1 MFMSLIVCGI
11 GGEASTNM
19 QSISY
24 GSTMNIQTKLGIR
37 IKQLRKEK
45 GISQEELAFKAGLHR
60 TYLSDIERGTRNVS
74 IRNIEK
80 IAKALGVTPSKLLET

>member
-1 MFMSLIVCGI
+1 
-11 GGEASTNM
+11 
-19 QSISY
+19 
-24 GSTMNIQTKLGIR
+24 MNIQTKLGIR

-60 TYLSDIERGTRNVS
+60 TYMSDVERGTRNVS

-80 IAKALGVTPSKLLET
+80 IAKALSVTPSKLLEV

>member
-1 MFMSLIVCGI
+1 
-11 GGEASTNM
+11 M

-24 GSTMNIQTKLGIR
+24 GSTMNIQTQLGIR

-60 TYLSDIERGTRNVS
+60 TYMSDVERGTRNVS

>member
-1 MFMSLIVCGI
+1 
-11 GGEASTNM
+11 
-19 QSISY
+19 
-24 GSTMNIQTKLGIR
+24 MNIQTQLGIR
-37 IKQLRKEK
+37 IKQLRREK

-60 TYLSDIERGTRNVS
+60 TYMSDIERGMRNVS

>member
-1 MFMSLIVCGI
+1 
-11 GGEASTNM
+11 
-19 QSISY
+19 
-24 GSTMNIQTKLGIR
+24 MNIQTQLGIR

-60 TYLSDIERGTRNVS
+60 TYMSDVERGTRNVS

-80 IAKALGVTPSKLLET
+80 IAKALSVTPSKLLEV

>member
-1 MFMSLIVCGI
+1 
-11 GGEASTNM
+11 
-19 QSISY
+19 
-24 GSTMNIQTKLGIR
+24 MNIQTKLGIR